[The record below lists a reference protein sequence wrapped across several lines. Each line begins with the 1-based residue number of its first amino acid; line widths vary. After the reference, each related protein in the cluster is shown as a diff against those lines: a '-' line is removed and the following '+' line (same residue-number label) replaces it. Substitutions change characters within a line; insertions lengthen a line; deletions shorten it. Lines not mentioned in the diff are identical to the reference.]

1 MNEDEGKDAF
11 VTRVRFLLKAG
22 CYKEVRMIKQ
32 LVLMSSA
39 FTLIHPQASHCI
51 NKLRLQDSFHIGD
64 LIGTLLLLN
73 NINLIQS
80 HVYQNRKQQ
89 EALLLFLDN
98 LLDEDTDLELVLQY
112 VEHYS
117 MVLHVMCVL
126 QHGVTVHF
134 TSGVTAR
141 SFPARAR

>member
-1 MNEDEGKDAF
+1 MSGKWSFADPLIRAFRMNQDEGKDAF

-39 FTLIHPQASHCI
+39 SMLFHPQASHCI

-64 LIGTLLLLN
+64 LIGPLLLLN
-73 NINLIQS
+73 NINLVQS

-112 VEHYS
+112 V
-117 MVLHVMCVL
+117 
-126 QHGVTVHF
+126 
-134 TSGVTAR
+134 
-141 SFPARAR
+141 

>member
-1 MNEDEGKDAF
+1 MSGKWSFADPLIRAFRMNQDEGKDAF

-22 CYKEVRMIKQ
+22 CYKEVRMTKH

-39 FTLIHPQASHCI
+39 SMLFHPQASHCI

-64 LIGTLLLLN
+64 LIGPLLLLN
-73 NINLIQS
+73 NINLVQS

-98 LLDEDTDLELVLQY
+98 LLDEDTDLEVVLQY
-112 VEHYS
+112 V
-117 MVLHVMCVL
+117 
-126 QHGVTVHF
+126 
-134 TSGVTAR
+134 
-141 SFPARAR
+141 